1 MKLPQSFVI
10 VLLFGFLPTCYAQVN
25 SHPGYADAV
34 RRAAVATTEN
44 GVVAEVLVKEGDFV
58 EQGQPILR
66 LDDAVHKTHLK
77 IAQHEAQNTSEIQ
90 AQESRVK
97 LLGFA
102 VAKLREL
109 VASGS
114 ARPLELEREE
124 AELSMAKAI
133 LEEKRHEYQTKQ
145 LQLERL
151 RTEMEKRTIRA
162 PFAGHIAKLPRQV
175 GEFISSNSSEVAV
188 LIDATTLQADFA
200 LPFALSK
207 DFRKGQSVELLVDG
221 QSVRSEVTLVG
232 LVVDRS
238 SQTVNV
244 RVTIDNLDLV
254 IKPGT
259 DCLLVLP
266 DHEPQVLQTSTQIQ
280 P

>member
-1 MKLPQSFVI
+1 MKPSQSFAI
-10 VLLFGFLPTCYAQVN
+10 FLWFGFVPTCYAQID
-25 SHPGYADAV
+25 SFAGYADAV

-44 GVVAEVLVKEGDFV
+44 GVVAEVMVKEGDFV

-124 AELSMAKAI
+124 AEWSMAKAI
-133 LEEKRHEYQTKQ
+133 LEEKRHDYQTKQ

-151 RTEMEKRTIRA
+151 RTELEKRTIRA

-175 GEFISSNSSEVAV
+175 GEFISSNSSEVAI

-200 LPFALSK
+200 LPFAMSK
-207 DFRKGQSVELLVDG
+207 GFREGQSVELLVDG
-221 QSVRSEVTLVG
+221 QTVRSEVTLVG

-244 RVTIDNLDLV
+244 RVAIDNANLAF
-254 IKPGT
+254 KPGT
-259 DCLLVLP
+259 DCLLVP
-266 DHEPQVLQTSTQIQ
+266 AGTGPQVLQTSTQIQ